1 MVKLISL
8 WNQAAGSLAAVLAPL
23 RTPQT
28 QEPQDR
34 QLLVALLHQAE
45 QVRTVHQVVQLLAL
59 ARSWLEVRQLLAVDL
74 LLQARL
80 VEIQEQA
87 LLSRSLR
94 STSSKPRTG
103 RRTGKHR
110 R

>member
-1 MVKLISL
+1 MDKLISF

-23 RTPQT
+23 RTPPPP
-28 QEPQDR
+28 ESQDR

-45 QVRTVHQVVQLLAL
+45 RVRTVHQAVQLLAL

-80 VEIQEQA
+80 VEIREQA
-87 LLSRSLR
+87 LLSRSPR
-94 STSSKPRTG
+94 NTSSKPRTG